1 MKKFFY
7 SIVLCIM
14 CASCDIEDPIKLDR
28 HLIEVDYQA
37 QDVIINADEKILTML
52 YDYSESD
59 VDHSNNNA
67 NLREY
72 RDGSIKYIE
81 CEWFKMALDASDPY
95 HICISLDENRSNKDR
110 KVKIRVSRRIGT
122 DEALIVQKRKPS
134 RQ

>member
-1 MKKFFY
+1 MKRFFY
-7 SIVLCIM
+7 YIVLCIM
-14 CASCDIEDPIKLDR
+14 WASCDIEDPIKLEK
-28 HLIEVDYQA
+28 HFFEVDYNA
-37 QDVIINADEKILTML
+37 QDVIINADAKILTMV

-67 NLREY
+67 NLKEY

-81 CEWFKMALDASDPY
+81 CEWFKMALDGSDPY
-95 HICISLDENRSNKDR
+95 HICISLDKNQSNKDR

-122 DEALIVQKRKPS
+122 DEALIVQKRKSS

>member
-1 MKKFFY
+1 MKRFFY
-7 SIVLCIM
+7 YIVLCIM
-14 CASCDIEDPIKLDR
+14 GASCDIKDPIKLER

-37 QDVIINADEKILTML
+37 QDVIINADEKIDMML

-67 NLREY
+67 NLKEY
-72 RDGSIKYIE
+72 WNGSIKYME
-81 CEWFKMALDASDPY
+81 CEWFKMALNASDPY
-95 HICISLDENRSNKDR
+95 HICISLDENQSNKDR
-110 KVKIRVSRRIGT
+110 KVKIQVSRRIGT